1 MKINSASDIEKAKS
15 NFSAMDQVDE
25 LEIGCEIWDVTFKI
39 GENWLCGEMA
49 RWPND
54 RGAFSADGGQSDWG
68 DWKSPPE
75 CCEYDEDCLLI
86 DNEGDPDWIAKWV
99 DDRGVEWVEVRIDE
113 DYELPEGESYWW
125 ELEQLRPTLK
135 AKFDARSRLMITVEE
150 FDDMKQIKGWGDG
163 PEHAPTPIKL
173 V

>member
-1 MKINSASDIEKAKS
+1 MKINSVSDIEKAKLT
-15 NFSAMDQVDE
+15 FSAMDQVDE
-25 LEIGCEIWDVTFKI
+25 LEVGCEIWDVTFKI
-39 GENWLCGEMA
+39 GKNWISGEMS

-54 RGAFSADGGQSDWG
+54 RGAFSADGGQSNWG
-68 DWKSPPE
+68 EWKSPPE

-86 DNEGDPDWIAKWV
+86 DYEGDPDWMAIWV

-113 DYELPEGESYWW
+113 DYELPEGESFFW
-125 ELEQLRPTLK
+125 ELEQVAPSLK
-135 AKFDARSRLMITVEE
+135 AKFDTRDRLMITIEDYTIMQQV
-150 FDDMKQIKGWGDG
+150 KGWDDG